1 MFGFRSRKEF
11 QELTTPHVQFLY
23 NMAVRYTRNSYDAE
37 DLVQETMYSA
47 YKSFAS
53 LREKE
58 KCKAWLL
65 TILRRR
71 FFRDQGQRKNQPF
84 QVDDTAYLHLLDR
97 YAGSEHLLNLERQES
112 AAEVQLILG
121 SLPEK
126 YKTPL
131 LLFFMEDMT
140 YQEISETLDLPIG
153 TVMSRLSRARQHFK
167 KAMLQYIVREQ
178 EGAKVIPL
186 HAKKSVAGKAEKQ
199 EVAL

>member
-23 NMAVRYTRNSYDAE
+23 NMAVRYTGNSYDAE

-47 YKSFAS
+47 YKSFSS
-53 LREKE
+53 LRERK

-71 FFRDQGQRKNQPF
+71 FFRDQSQRKKQPF
-84 QVDDTAYLHLLDR
+84 QVDDEAYLHLLDR
-97 YAGSEHLLNLERQES
+97 YAGSEHLLRLERQES
-112 AAEVQLILG
+112 AEEVQRVL
-121 SLPEK
+121 SALPEK

-140 YQEISETLDLPIG
+140 YQEIAETLELPMG
-153 TVMSRLSRARQHFK
+153 TVMSRLSRAKHHFK
-167 KAMLQYIVREQ
+167 KVMLQYAAREQ
-178 EGAKVIPL
+178 DGITVIPL
-186 HAKKSVAGKAEKQ
+186 HPKKSLAGKRGKQ